1 MPKETKTATALLTAQ
16 PKYGRVLT
24 ETIQPRDSGKPAGK
38 VPVLISGVG
47 TSPRQTIVKADVQ
60 PSQQVA
66 RTTKKKS

>member
-1 MPKETKTATALLTAQ
+1 MPKETRTATALLTAQ

-24 ETIQPRDSGKPAGK
+24 ETVQPKGSIQTVAK

-47 TSPRQTIVKADVQ
+47 TSPRQTIAKADVQ

-66 RTTKKKS
+66 QTTTKKS